1 MNKTVFLLIS
11 TCLGLTLMIPGA
23 SASSPNPVT
32 SSTTIEIHGSFPIVQ
47 AQFDICSHV
56 PFAGSCQVGLALSEQ
71 YAQPL
76 HIATRVPQELQPQA
90 PGSTEVSVSPG
101 PPNLVLNFMF
111 SLNSRSYSYSVPL
124 PRFAAPG
131 TFVLNTIVDG
141 SLNDSSVRVSSFRS
155 VFALRVGF
163 DLSLPLLPSVSLF
176 TYGTDLLDF
185 GSSAGLTVGQWF
197 HVAVASAHSQVSG
210 DGWYLAGSTAP
221 ISIKD
226 QSLTDSGSNYA
237 FSGWSGKGLGS
248 YSGTQISPSLV
259 ANSPIQENAIWQ
271 ATPQQSYPLT
281 VPISSI
287 WAAGILVIVGVIA
300 VFVVI
305 KRKSET

>member
-1 MNKTVFLLIS
+1 
-11 TCLGLTLMIPGA
+11 
-23 SASSPNPVT
+23 
-32 SSTTIEIHGSFPIVQ
+32 
-47 AQFDICSHV
+47 
-56 PFAGSCQVGLALSEQ
+56 
-71 YAQPL
+71 
-76 HIATRVPQELQPQA
+76 
-90 PGSTEVSVSPG
+90 
-101 PPNLVLNFMF
+101 MF

-131 TFVLNTIVDG
+131 TFTETLPMSQVLANLVDLGLPAALLGKFISLNVPVSLVSSVRGDAVESGFTTTRQTLEWNSPGTIVLNTIVDG

-185 GSSAGLTVGQWF
+185 WSSAGLTVGQWF